1 MKKSQKTVSRKKSVT
16 SNNNTNEKSAENSGG
31 KLTHETSAA
40 ISATHA
46 ARKGITSAK
55 KLPGHP
61 VRKVDAR
68 SLHRIL
74 TWSIEL
80 NQRQKQLMD
89 AALEILSNA
98 KNV

>member
-1 MKKSQKTVSRKKSVT
+1 MQKCVKTTSRAK
-16 SNNNTNEKSAENSGG
+16 
-31 KLTHETSAA
+31 TSAGHNDKVKNTH
-40 ISATHA
+40 IPATHA

-55 KLPGHP
+55 KMPGHP
-61 VRKVDAR
+61 ARKVDAR

-80 NQRQKQLMD
+80 SQRQKQLMD

-98 KNV
+98 KSS

>member
-1 MKKSQKTVSRKKSVT
+1 MKKSSTNIGRRKGAKTHKFDDKSS
-16 SNNNTNEKSAENSGG
+16 SNSAEHNA
-31 KLTHETSAA
+31 SANNL
-40 ISATHA
+40 SAPHA

-80 NQRQKQLMD
+80 SQRQQQLMD
-89 AALEILSNA
+89 AAIEILANA
-98 KNV
+98 KND